1 MFNGRKLIMMTVMDT
16 IILNTFYA
24 HGTLHVLS
32 LFLTTTKVNSLPTFQ
47 IKNKIKK

>member
-1 MFNGRKLIMMTVMDT
+1 MDT
-16 IILNTFYA
+16 IILSTFYA

-32 LFLTTTKVNSLPTFQ
+32 LFLITTKVNSLSTFQ